1 MHIQK
6 EDTMGKV
13 TIRNRNAGK
22 FDKNGKRKPPNW
34 EYRFEAAPVDG
45 KRRQKTKAG
54 FRTQQEA
61 YDAGNAAYAQYNASG
76 RIFEPRDMSVADYLD
91 YWLEHAVKANLGQ
104 GYAYNTWLD
113 YERKIRIYLKP
124 AFGQYR
130 LSALQNA
137 PDRIQKWIDQLK
149 MSGLSR
155 NMVSNTLSCLSAAL
169 SYAVIP
175 LQYISVN
182 PCLLV
187 RIGRMPVNQKS
198 QAHREYVCLPEE
210 FSRILQRFPQG
221 SSFYLPLMAGYHLG
235 TRIGETYGI
244 DLLSDLDLDRDE
256 LRITHQLAKEN
267 GTWFYRPP
275 KYDSCR
281 TLKIGATFKK
291 SLKEE
296 LLSRKKFMMEYG
308 PYYTKTYLLP
318 DHSILQCRADIP
330 VPHQE
335 IWPLSVKENGE
346 LLTPETFKYC
356 ARVIHHELGNPLF
369 HSHCLRHTHGTMLA
383 EQGVNPKTIMERLG
397 HKDIKTTLQV
407 YTFNTDHM
415 QQAAVDA
422 FESVISQ

>member
-1 MHIQK
+1 
-6 EDTMGKV
+6 MGKV

-34 EYRFEAAPVDG
+34 EYRFETAPVDG
-45 KRRQKTKAG
+45 RRRQKTKAG

-61 YDAGNAAYAQYNASG
+61 YDAGNAAYARYNASG
-76 RIFEPRDMSVADYLD
+76 RLFEPKDMSVSDYLD
-91 YWLEHAVKANLGQ
+91 YWLEHTVKANIGQ

-113 YERKIRIYLKP
+113 YERKIRIHLKP
-124 AFGQYR
+124 AFGRYR
-130 LSALQNA
+130 LSALQHS
-137 PDRIQKWIDQLK
+137 PDVIQHWIDQLK

-169 SYAVIP
+169 GYAVIP

-187 RIGRMPVNQKS
+187 RIGRMPVDRKS
-198 QAHREYVCLPEE
+198 QAHREYVCPPEE
-210 FSRILQRFPQG
+210 FSRILQRFPPG

-244 DLLSDLDLDRDE
+244 DLLSDPDRAK
-256 LRITHQLAKEN
+256 LA
-267 GTWFYRPP
+267 GTFR
-275 KYDSCR
+275 K
-281 TLKIGATFKK
+281 A
-291 SLKEE
+291 LKEE
-296 LLSRKKFMMEYG
+296 LLTRKKQMMEYG

-356 ARVIHHELGNPLF
+356 ARVIHHELGNPMF

-407 YTFNTDHM
+407 YTFNTDTM

-422 FESVISQ
+422 FESVIRQ

>member
-1 MHIQK
+1 
-6 EDTMGKV
+6 MGKV

-34 EYRFEAAPVDG
+34 EYRFETAPVDG
-45 KRRQKTKAG
+45 RRRQKTKAG

-61 YDAGNAAYAQYNASG
+61 YDAGNAAYARYNASG
-76 RIFEPRDMSVADYLD
+76 RLFEPKDMSVSDYLD
-91 YWLEHAVKANLGQ
+91 YWLEHTVKANIGQ

-113 YERKIRIYLKP
+113 YERKIRIHLKP
-124 AFGQYR
+124 AFGRYR
-130 LSALQNA
+130 LSALQHS
-137 PDRIQKWIDQLK
+137 PDVIQHWIDQLK

-169 SYAVIP
+169 GYAVIP

-187 RIGRMPVNQKS
+187 RIGRMPVDRKS
-198 QAHREYVCLPEE
+198 QAHREYVCPPEE
-210 FSRILQRFPQG
+210 FSRILQRFPPG

-244 DLLSDLDLDRDE
+244 DLLSDPDRAK
-256 LRITHQLAKEN
+256 LA
-267 GTWFYRPP
+267 GTFR
-275 KYDSCR
+275 K
-281 TLKIGATFKK
+281 A
-291 SLKEE
+291 LKEE
-296 LLSRKKFMMEYG
+296 LLTRKKQMMEYG

-356 ARVIHHELGNPLF
+356 ARVIHHELGNPMF

-383 EQGVNPKTIMERLG
+383 EQGVNPKT
-397 HKDIKTTLQV
+397 TLQV
-407 YTFNTDHM
+407 YTFNTDTM

-422 FESVISQ
+422 FESVIRQ